1 MFKHKEDM
9 YFFIF
14 ELTLIF
20 FSIFQLG
27 IVFTKKEIK
36 MSNYIEN
43 RIENIKRI
51 KTLEKTR
58 YNFPL
63 ENKKEIFIKN
73 DNIKYIN
80 FNNENLNKEK
90 NSYRKIENN
99 KKIFLKKPL
108 ITSHEDDDADI
119 IWYEEN

>member
-1 MFKHKEDM
+1 M

-36 MSNYIEN
+36 MSNSIEN

-108 ITSHEDDDADI
+108 ITSHENDDADV